1 MNDQEEDDDLEYY
14 GSGPTTPLPPNVK
27 EFLDA
32 TFSKCIPR
40 KKRRRLASEYPR
52 PDTPST
58 KVPKMDT
65 VFKSALGR
73 DRVDKTDDHLAKIQ
87 AAVLAASA
95 PVANLWV
102 HLERQ
107 GFKGEPGELIPT
119 EDVTKVAKDTLA
131 LLGNASSYISQVRR
145 SRFIENMASQRP
157 AVAKFLKDVTKEGN
171 CGKDSELFGSDIH
184 KKVTDRA
191 DTIEAFNK
199 AVSKVE
205 RQARSEDRF
214 LSKRPAAY
222 GSGSGR
228 DYVPYK
234 STRGKYPKQFRGQ
247 RKFPP
252 KNHFS
257 TTGPSN
263 RKPNQ

>member
-1 MNDQEEDDDLEYY
+1 M
-14 GSGPTTPLPPNVK
+14 
-27 EFLDA
+27 
-32 TFSKCIPR
+32 
-40 KKRRRLASEYPR
+40 EYPR

-73 DRVDKTDDHLAKIQ
+73 DKMDKTDEHLAKIQ
-87 AAVLAASA
+87 SAVLAACS

-102 HLERQ
+102 HLEKQ
-107 GFKGEPGELIPT
+107 GFKGKPGEFIPT
-119 EDVTKVAKDTLA
+119 EEVTKVARDTLA
-131 LLGNASSYISQVRR
+131 LLGNANSYISQVRR
-145 SRFIENMASQRP
+145 TQFIGSMTNQRP
-157 AVAKFLKDVTKEGN
+157 AVAKFLRDVTKEGN

-191 DTIEAFNK
+191 DTIDAFNK

-205 RQARSEDRF
+205 RSVKFEDRF
-214 LSKRPAAY
+214 LSKRPTAY
-222 GSGSGR
+222 GSRSGR
-228 DYVPYK
+228 DYTPYRG
-234 STRGKYPKQFRGQ
+234 TAPGRGKYPKHQFRGQ

-252 KNHFS
+252 KGQYS
-257 TTGPSN
+257 ATGPSS